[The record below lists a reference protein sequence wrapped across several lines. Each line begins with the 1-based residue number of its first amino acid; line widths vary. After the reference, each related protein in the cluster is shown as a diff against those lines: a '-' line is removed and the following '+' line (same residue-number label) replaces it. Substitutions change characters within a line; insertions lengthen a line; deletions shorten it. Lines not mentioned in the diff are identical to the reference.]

1 MGSFSGGRRL
11 GRYSHFIQRRR
22 LTNSFFPFS
31 SVRHI
36 EYCMHRVNLL
46 RHYGLKPILVF
57 DGGLLP
63 MKGEQENKRA
73 RYCMFPG
80 FSISLGFFFF
90 FY

>member
-1 MGSFSGGRRL
+1 
-11 GRYSHFIQRRR
+11 
-22 LTNSFFPFS
+22 
-31 SVRHI
+31 
-36 EYCMHRVNLL
+36 MHRVNLL

-90 FY
+90 FKIEIALHSLCCNCSILQFNIFPCQD

>member
-1 MGSFSGGRRL
+1 
-11 GRYSHFIQRRR
+11 
-22 LTNSFFPFS
+22 
-31 SVRHI
+31 
-36 EYCMHRVNLL
+36 MHRVNLL

-90 FY
+90 LKLKLLSILYVVTVLFCSLIYFHVKINKS